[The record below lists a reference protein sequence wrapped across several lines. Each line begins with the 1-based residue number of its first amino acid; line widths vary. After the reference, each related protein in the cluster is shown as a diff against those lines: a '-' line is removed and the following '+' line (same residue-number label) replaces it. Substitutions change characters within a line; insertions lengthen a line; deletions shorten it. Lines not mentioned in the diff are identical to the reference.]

1 MGDKEQKE
9 RKEITEMKKF
19 LSILLAL
26 AVGFTFT
33 FGSAMSA
40 FAAKAPASDKLV
52 TYDQAVTEIKASA
65 DNLISDMTKAKNDAL
80 YSIFK
85 GADKAEMTVSGK
97 TVEVT
102 KTSVEAIY
110 DKAVYNPA
118 IEAINS
124 ELNKNLNELY
134 ARKDLGGTTVSG
146 TVYGEFSGYFATE
159 GSAVAKADDDGLY
172 YPVYKDLNLDGTIE
186 FKPLTKTNNKYEAVD
201 TAVALSTINADT
213 YKALFA
219 NGTNSETHRDLVAQ
233 EVVKAAREAALT
245 AITNIDLAAY
255 SKEYNN
261 TAESNY
267 DKASKIVTAAY
278 NAVYAVEAKA
288 ATWDELMT
296 EENVVYPTTTATAPK
311 YYKNIAL
318 INAIYKAA
326 VNQADP
332 TGAVYTGGKVHYTAG
347 TAASGSA
354 PAVEAK
360 YYDFGDGLNA
370 ITKIADEPTEAAK
383 LEWAKN
389 KVSTELTAAINAYY
403 ADTKDIAVAGVTY
416 KGINGLNSAL
426 FSEQLKGSKADA
438 KKVAALE
445 EAVADAKEQNAAAIE
460 VLTYMINDCDDYTCL
475 IKDYGKPF
483 NAANAK
489 VNDTNWKFTAGT
501 LTVDNKANDEALV
514 LAKVKKVAQ
523 LKKDAELAK
532 ASIGID
538 GTTSYDIDTALK
550 NRIDATYKAA
560 DVTAVSKIEL
570 GSNTKEKALLDRI
583 EKLASN
589 ASNIE
594 IGTRTYTGVAGWST
608 VAFEKDKYDE
618 VMAVKQ
624 ATIDA
629 LYAAKTIDEADA
641 AFLAGLE
648 KFNTIP
654 TKADKAKAQAT
665 KEFKDLLAQYKAEIK
680 AYIDYKKS
688 GLEAT
693 KEWKNYTVT
702 NTATFATGLYGA
714 DWYNFDGC
722 YTVDELKTAYANAK
736 TEIDNLKAKA
746 TLETEKKALEERA
759 AAVPTKVTVAD
770 KETVA
775 TLKKDIEDFN
785 AYVDLVQGG
794 ATLKVLTGKVDSAYN
809 TIKAAEAKAIKD
821 AYDAIMKDGKVTTDE
836 ADAVKA
842 LREAVEAYKA
852 FYKVENEAA
861 TYPAGV
867 SETELT
873 GPNGVETLLSKAAVK
888 AVEEAI
894 AKLPADGS
902 DPAAVKAARAAYDAL
917 TLAERVSVDP
927 KYYDKLVDAEKMI
940 KFTADDAKA
949 YVQDLSIA
957 VRTAKVGKKVKVTVK
972 ADVQTLIDNGYTV
985 TYKFYKSTKK
995 GSGYKNTVN
1004 KTTNTYTNTNPVKG
1018 KNYYKVKLVV
1028 KNADGTVVATTP
1040 LTQCKYGV
1048 RTIK

>member
-1 MGDKEQKE
+1 
-9 RKEITEMKKF
+9 MKKF

-40 FAAKAPASDKLV
+40 FAAKAPGSDKLV

-65 DNLISDMTKAKNDAL
+65 DTLISDMTKAKNDAL

-85 GADKAEMTVSGK
+85 GADKTEMTVGGK

-124 ELNKNLNELY
+124 KLNENLNSLY
-134 ARKDLGGTTVSG
+134 ARKDLGGTTVGG

-172 YPVYKDLNLDGTIE
+172 YPVYKDLNLADTIK

-201 TAVALSTINADT
+201 TAVALNTIDADT

-219 NGTNSETHRDLVAQ
+219 NGASSETHRDLVAQ

-267 DKASKIVTAAY
+267 DKASKIVTTAY

-288 ATWDELMT
+288 ATWDTLMT
-296 EENVVYPTTTATAPK
+296 EASVVQPSSPAAT
-311 YYKNIAL
+311 YYENIAL

-332 TGAVYTGGKVHYTAG
+332 TGAVYTGEKVYYTAG
-347 TAASGSA
+347 TAAGAGST
-354 PAVEAK
+354 AVDAK
-360 YYDFGDGLNA
+360 FYDFGDGLNA

-389 KVSTELTAAINAYY
+389 KVSTELTATINKYY
-403 ADTKDIAVAGVTY
+403 ADTKVIAVAGTNY
-416 KGINGLNSAL
+416 SGINGLNSAL
-426 FSEQLKGSKADA
+426 FSEQLKGAKADA

-445 EAVADAKEQNAAAIE
+445 EAVADAKDQNAAAIE

-475 IKDYGKPF
+475 IKDFGKPF

-489 VNDTNWKFTAGT
+489 VNDTNWGFAAGI
-501 LTVDNKANDEALV
+501 LTVDKTVNDEALV

-550 NRIDATYKAA
+550 NRIDETYKAA
-560 DVTAVSKIEL
+560 NVTAVNKIEL

-583 EKLASN
+583 KELASGAN
-589 ASNIE
+589 NIE
-594 IGTRTYTGVAGWST
+594 IGTRTYTGVAGWNT
-608 VAFEKDKYDE
+608 VAFEKGKYDE

-648 KFNTIP
+648 KFNAIP

-693 KEWKNYTVT
+693 KAWKNYTIT
-702 NTATFATGLYGA
+702 STEKFATDLYGA

-794 ATLKVLTGKVDSAYN
+794 AALKVLTGKVDSAYN

-821 AYDAIMKDGKVTTDE
+821 AYTAIMKYGKVTTDE

-852 FYKVENEAA
+852 FYKVENEDA

-867 SETELT
+867 SENELT
-873 GPNGVETLLSKAAVK
+873 GTNGVETLLSKAAVK

-902 DPAAVKAARAAYDAL
+902 DPAAVKAAREAYNAL

-940 KFTADDAKA
+940 KFTAEDAKA

>member
-1 MGDKEQKE
+1 
-9 RKEITEMKKF
+9 MKKF
-19 LSILLAL
+19 LSIFLAL

-40 FAAKAPASDKLV
+40 FAANAPGSDKLV

-65 DNLISDMTKAKNDAL
+65 DTLISDMTKAKNDAL

-85 GADKAEMTVSGK
+85 GADKAEMTVGGK

-146 TVYGEFSGYFATE
+146 AVYGEFSGYFATE

-172 YPVYKDLNLDGTIE
+172 YPVYKDLNLDDTIK

-201 TAVALSTINADT
+201 TAVALSTIDANT

-219 NGTNSETHRDLVAQ
+219 NGTNTETHRDLVAQ

-267 DKASKIVTAAY
+267 DKASKIVTTAY

-288 ATWDELMT
+288 ATWDTLMT
-296 EENVVYPTTTATAPK
+296 EASVVQPSSPAAT
-311 YYKNIAL
+311 YYENIAL

-332 TGAVYTGGKVHYTAG
+332 TGAVYAGGKVYYTAG
-347 TAASGSA
+347 TAAGAGST
-354 PAVEAK
+354 AVDAK
-360 YYDFGDGLNA
+360 FYDFGDGLNA

-426 FSEQLKGSKADA
+426 FSEQLKGAKADA

-445 EAVADAKEQNAAAIE
+445 EAIADAKEQNVAAIE

-475 IKDYGKPF
+475 IKNFGKPF

-489 VNDTNWKFTAGT
+489 VNDANWKFTTGTGT
-501 LTVDNKANDEALV
+501 LTVDGQANSEELV

-560 DVTAVSKIEL
+560 NVPAVSGIEL

-583 EKLASN
+583 EELASN

-594 IGTRTYTGVAGWST
+594 IGTRTYTGVAGWNT
-608 VAFEKDKYDE
+608 AAFEKDKYDE

-702 NTATFATGLYGA
+702 DTAKFATDLYGT

-746 TLETEKKALEERA
+746 TLDTEKKALEERA

-794 ATLKVLTGKVDSAYN
+794 AALKVLTGKVDSAYN

-867 SETELT
+867 LENELT
-873 GPNGVETLLSKAAVK
+873 GTNGVETLLSKAVVK

-902 DPAAVKAARAAYDAL
+902 DPAAVKAAREAYNAL

-927 KYYDKLVDAEKMI
+927 KKYYDKLVDAEKLI
-940 KFTADDAKA
+940 KFTAEDAKA

-1028 KNADGTVVATTP
+1028 KNADGAVVATTP